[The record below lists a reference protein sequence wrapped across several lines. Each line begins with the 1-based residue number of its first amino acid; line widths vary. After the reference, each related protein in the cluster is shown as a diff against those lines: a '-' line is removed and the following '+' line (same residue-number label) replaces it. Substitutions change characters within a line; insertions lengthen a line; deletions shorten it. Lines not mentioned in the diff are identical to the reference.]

1 MYAGLQYGF
10 LVYAGYLPESPSTFP
25 DQPTSNVVDNLD
37 ESVGRLGCGTYDV
50 FVTQRCGAGISCVL
64 EDIVDLHYE
73 RKLDAISEAKVTIN
87 LGGDTSYTCCQC
99 LAEVEPWCHELHIWR
114 DGEEAWVGPI
124 TKIAY
129 SYSKVIIDA
138 KDSLGWL
145 EVRVPPI
152 NIDFSTVMTDPV
164 DIAEFV
170 VQTAFAED
178 TVTCEIDSLYTQP
191 SGLTTLFFAEA
202 FSEYAIEILQNIA
215 EIGVDY
221 TTLGRTIVLVGD
233 SNPFIPLVLLSD
245 EHIRGEVEITKN
257 GLLQENR
264 AYVHFD
270 GDLGTPA
277 SGEAADFF
285 CYGPIERLHDG
296 AGLIDGTSA
305 GQAADIYVA
314 SAAIAPRIMEIPPG
328 SKLVPDTPWPFDKMV
343 AGARVDVAI
352 VRTCFQ
358 LTQSFRLTEV
368 IVDVSPQRGEEV
380 GITLSPIDSPAE

>member
-1 MYAGLQYGF
+1 MYAGLPYN
-10 LVYAGYLPESPSTFP
+10 LVVYEGYIPSDPGALTSL
-25 DQPTSNVVDNLD
+25 PTSNVIDNLD
-37 ESVGRLGCGTYDV
+37 ESSGRLGCGTYNV
-50 FVTQRCGAGISCVL
+50 FVTQRCTSGLSCVL
-64 EDIVDLHYE
+64 EDITNLHYE
-73 RKLDAISEAKVTIN
+73 RRLDAISEAKVEIN
-87 LGGDTSYTCCQC
+87 LGGETSYTCCQC
-99 LAEVEPWCHELHIWR
+99 LADVEPWCHELHIWR
-114 DGEEAWVGPI
+114 DGDEVWVGPI

-152 NIDFSTVMTDPV
+152 DIDFSAVATDPV
-164 DIAEFV
+164 DIGEFI

-178 TVTCEIDSLYTQP
+178 IVTCEVDNLYTQP

-202 FSEYAIEILQNIA
+202 FSGYAIEILQNVA
-215 EIGVDY
+215 EIGLDY
-221 TTLGRTIVLVGD
+221 TVLGRTIVLVGD
-233 SNPFIPLVLLSD
+233 SAPFTPLVLLND
-245 EHIRGEVEITKN
+245 EHIKGEIEITKN

-277 SGEAADFF
+277 SGEAASFF

-314 SAAIAPRIMEIPPG
+314 SAAIAPRVMEIPPG
-328 SKLVPDTPWPFDKMV
+328 SKLIPDTPWTFDKMV
-343 AGARVDVAI
+343 PGCRVDVAI
-352 VRTCFQ
+352 VKTCFQ

-368 IVDVSPQRGEEV
+368 QIDVTPQRGEEV
-380 GITLSPIDSPAE
+380 GITLSPIDSPA